1 MISMTPYETVIGLEI
16 HLQLATK
23 SKMFCSCANVD
34 TDAVPNSAVC
44 PICLGHP
51 GTLPVPN
58 QEAIAMAVKFAV
70 ALGFTVPA
78 VTKFDRKHYAYPD
91 LPKGYQISQFDQ
103 PIGTNGSLIIDVA
116 DLPASTS
123 AQSRQ
128 AGKPQHV
135 NFERVHVEEDAAKN
149 IRALDGRVLVDYN
162 RAGTPLIE
170 VVTKPCLTTP
180 AEAKVFLQE
189 LQRIA
194 RYLHVS
200 LADMELGHMRCDANI
215 SLRPAPEFLRTAPFP
230 PNEHGFWPKTEI
242 KNLNSFRHVERALT
256 YEVQRQ
262 TALWVAGNPPQ
273 QESTR
278 GWDEQRGETVQQRLK
293 EGSADYRYFA
303 EPDIPPIELPAA
315 YLQRVGS
322 DVVELPRAKR
332 LRFQQQFNVTA
343 EEAALLTNDE
353 QVANWFEHV
362 ISELQE
368 WFSARTGASEVPEE
382 DWTKTNAKVVR
393 QATTWVTTRLFGILA
408 ESGRPFEVHHV
419 SAENFAELMTML
431 AERHVNLTTAQVVLK
446 QMVLTGKDP
455 HDIVEAGNLTQ
466 VTDASAIVGIV
477 DRVLAENADIV
488 ADVKAGKV
496 AKAQF
501 LVGQAMKL
509 SKGQADPT
517 IVRKLLAN
525 KLHIEL

>member
-1 MISMTPYETVIGLEI
+1 MQLETVIGLEI

-34 TDAVPNSAVC
+34 TDAAPNTAVC

-58 QEAIAMAVKFAV
+58 QEAIAMAAKFAV
-70 ALGFTVPA
+70 ALGFTLPR

-103 PIGTNGSLIIDVA
+103 PIGVNGSLIVDV
-116 DLPASTS
+116 
-123 AQSRQ
+123 

-135 NFERVHVEEDAAKN
+135 VFERVHVEEDAAKN
-149 IRALDGRVLVDYN
+149 IRALDGKVLVDYN

-170 VVTKPCLTTP
+170 VVTKPCLSSP
-180 AEAKVFLQE
+180 AEAKVLLQE
-189 LQRIA
+189 LQRVA
-194 RYLHVS
+194 RYVKVS
-200 LADMELGHMRCDANI
+200 LADMELGHMRCDANV
-215 SLRPAPEFLRTAPFP
+215 SLRPAPEFLRQAPFP
-230 PNEHGFWPKTEI
+230 PNEYGYWPKTEL
-242 KNLNSFRHVERALT
+242 KNLNSFRHVERALA

-262 TALWVAGNPPQ
+262 TALWVAGEPPK

-278 GWDEQRGETVQQRLK
+278 GWDEQRGETVPQRVK
-293 EGSADYRYFA
+293 EASADYRYFA
-303 EPDIPPIELPAA
+303 EPDIPPIELTPAYVQQVA
-315 YLQRVGS
+315 S
-322 DVVELPRAKR
+322 DVGELPRAKR

-382 DWTKTNAKVVR
+382 EWTKANVKVVR
-393 QATTWVTTRLFGILA
+393 QAATWVTTRLFGILA

-419 SAENFAELMTML
+419 SPENFSELMTML
-431 AERHVNLTTAQVVLK
+431 VERHVNVTTAQVVLK
-446 QMVLTGKDP
+446 QMVLTRKDP
-455 HDIVEAGNLTQ
+455 HEIVEAGGLTQ
-466 VTDASAIVGIV
+466 VTDAAAIVGTV
-477 DRVLAENADIV
+477 DRVLSENVEIV
-488 ADVKAGKV
+488 AEVKAGRV
-496 AKAQF
+496 AKAQY
-501 LVGQAMKL
+501 LVGQVMKL
-509 SKGQADPT
+509 SKGKADPT
-517 IVRKLLAN
+517 IVRELLAN
-525 KLHIEL
+525 KLGITL

>member
-1 MISMTPYETVIGLEI
+1 MKLETVIGLEI
-16 HLQLATK
+16 HVQLATK

-34 TDAVPNSAVC
+34 TDAPPNSAVC

-58 QEAIAMAVKFAV
+58 QEALAMAVKFAT

-78 VTKFDRKHYAYPD
+78 ITKFDRKHYAYPD

-103 PIGTNGSLIIDVA
+103 PIGSNGSLIIDVA
-116 DLPASTS
+116 GRPL
-123 AQSRQ
+123 
-128 AGKPQHV
+128 HV
-135 NFERVHVEEDAAKN
+135 SFERVHLEEDAAKS

-162 RAGTPLIE
+162 RAGTPLVE
-170 VVTKPCLTTP
+170 VVTKPCLTSP
-180 AEAKVFLQE
+180 AEAKVLLQE

-194 RYLHVS
+194 RYLNIS
-200 LADMELGHMRCDANI
+200 LADMELGHMRCDANV
-215 SLRPAPEFLRTAPFP
+215 SLRPTPELLRAAPFP
-230 PNEHGFWPKTEI
+230 PNEHGYWPKTEI
-242 KNLNSFRHVERALT
+242 KNLNSFRHAERALT

-262 TALWVAGNPPQ
+262 TAQWVAGTPPA

-278 GWDEQRGETVQQRLK
+278 GWDEQRGETLVQRVK

-303 EPDIPPIELPAA
+303 EPDIPPIALSPA
-315 YLQRVGS
+315 YQQKVSS

-332 LRFQQQFNVTA
+332 LRFQQQYNLTA
-343 EEAALLTNDE
+343 DESTLLTSE
-353 QVANWFEHV
+353 VHIANWFEHV

-368 WFSARTGASEVPEE
+368 WFSTRTGAAEVPEE
-382 DWTKTNAKVVR
+382 EWTKANAKVMR
-393 QATTWVTTRLFGILA
+393 QAATWVTTRLFGILA
-408 ESGRPFEVHHV
+408 ESGRPLEVQQV

-455 HDIVEAGNLTQ
+455 HEIVDAGHLQQ
-466 VTDASAIVGIV
+466 VTDAVTIVGVV
-477 DRVLAENADIV
+477 DRVLLENADIA
-488 ADVKAGKV
+488 ADVKAGRV

-501 LVGQAMKL
+501 LVGQVMKL
-509 SKGQADPT
+509 SKGQADPA
-517 IVRKLLAN
+517 IVRELLAN
-525 KLHIEL
+525 KLGITI

>member
-1 MISMTPYETVIGLEI
+1 MQLETVIGLEI
-16 HLQLATK
+16 HIQLRTK
-23 SKMFCSCANVD
+23 TKMFCSCANVD
-34 TDAVPNSAVC
+34 TDAEPNSAVC

-51 GTLPVPN
+51 GTLPQPN
-58 QEAIAMAVKFAV
+58 QEAIAMAVKFAI

-103 PIGTNGSLIIDVA
+103 PVGTNGSLIIDVA
-116 DLPASTS
+116 
-123 AQSRQ
+123 
-128 AGKPQHV
+128 GKPQHV
-135 NFERVHVEEDAAKN
+135 VFERVHVEEDAAKN
-149 IRALDGRVLVDYN
+149 IRALDGKVLVDYN

-170 VVTKPCLTTP
+170 IVTKPCLSSP
-180 AEAKVFLQE
+180 VEAKVLLQE
-189 LQRIA
+189 IQRIA

-215 SLRPAPEFLRTAPFP
+215 SLRPSPELFRTAPFP
-230 PNEHGFWPKTEI
+230 PNANGFWPKTEL
-242 KNLNSFRHVERALT
+242 KNLNSFRYVERALM

-262 TALWVAGNPPQ
+262 TALWVAGTPPK

-278 GWDEQRGETVQQRLK
+278 GWNEQRGETVAQRLK

-303 EPDIPPIELPAA
+303 EPDIPPVALPPA
-315 YLQRVGS
+315 YLQRVAS

-332 LRFQQQFNVTA
+332 LRFQKQLNLTF
-343 EEAALLTNDE
+343 EEASLLTNDE

-382 DWTKTNAKVVR
+382 EWTKANAKVIR
-393 QATTWVTTRLFGILA
+393 QTTTWVTTRLFGILA
-408 ESGRPFEVHHV
+408 ESGRPFEVQHITP
-419 SAENFAELMTML
+419 ENFAELMTML

-455 HDIVEAGNLTQ
+455 HDIVEGGNLTQ
-466 VTDASAIVGIV
+466 VSDAAMIVGIV
-477 DRVLAENADIV
+477 DRVLSENADIV

-496 AKAQF
+496 AKAQY
-501 LVGQAMKL
+501 LVGQVMKL
-509 SKGQADPT
+509 SKGKADPT
-517 IVRKLLAN
+517 IVREFLAN
-525 KLHIEL
+525 KLNITL